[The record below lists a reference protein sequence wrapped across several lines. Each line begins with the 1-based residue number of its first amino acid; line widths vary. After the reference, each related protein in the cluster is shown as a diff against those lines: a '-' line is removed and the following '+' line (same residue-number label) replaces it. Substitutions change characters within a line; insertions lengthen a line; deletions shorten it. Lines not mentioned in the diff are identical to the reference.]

1 MRSQKPFTAHS
12 EGVIPLSEE
21 IVKKHGFNAA
31 IVYWIVCQYCEMETG
46 RCFASQETL
55 ADDIGFSRQT
65 VNKYLQILVND
76 GYLIVYQKLANG
88 NIYADSGK
96 VHLVIDKSVNEVDR
110 KDVGESELQ
119 DVTPIMDKS
128 VNGRHYQDGST
139 VQGKSVNGVDKSV
152 SEIDKSAVKS
162 TDTIKLN
169 TIKLNPNKALFLA
182 KSKDLSKNRVRSTR
196 PRDRRFSHSGV
207 LVYKDVTG
215 LHPNRVN
222 LDTIIIALGEDPDP
236 ERVKN
241 AYARWC
247 SLGFNPANMDWMQW
261 YKNGIPEK
269 YLPKEAP
276 RKKYRH
282 ADGLEYWHYQDGREE
297 LIDKWEDNTKKV
309 IEENRG
315 AWEELGGGK

>member
-12 EGVIPLSEE
+12 EGVILLSEE
-21 IVKKHGFNAA
+21 IVKKHGFYAA
-31 IVYWIVCQYCEMETG
+31 IVYWIVCQYCEMDTG

-55 ADDIGFSRQT
+55 ADDIGLSRQT

-76 GYLIVYQKLANG
+76 GYLIVCQKLANG

-96 VHLVIDKSVNEVDR
+96 VHLVSVIRMENQAYKDVGENDKSVNEIDR
-110 KDVGESELQ
+110 
-119 DVTPIMDKS
+119 
-128 VNGRHYQDGST
+128 
-139 VQGKSVNGVDKSV
+139 
-152 SEIDKSAVKS
+152 AVKS

-169 TIKLNPNKALFLA
+169 TIKLNKLNPNKALFLA